1 MPPKKKP
8 DTAGYQKLK
17 KDLADQRPGQ
27 LYILHGEETYLRD
40 YYLGRLREQLLSGG
54 MGTFNFH
61 QLEPK
66 DMSPH
71 ALEEAIDCLPMMGE
85 RTMVQVTDFDLFK
98 CGEKDREGYTKLFSQ
113 LPDYVCVVF
122 VYDLIDYK
130 GDARTKLAAAIK
142 EHGTVANFV
151 RQDQGDLVDWVRRR
165 FRALG
170 KDIDSRLALDMI
182 FLCGDLMTNLIGE
195 IEKVGAYARQK
206 HITMGDIQAVAT
218 PQLDAVVF
226 RMTDAIGEGKF
237 DQAMSVLGGAV
248 SDAGAPHQ
256 DHVVGGAA
264 DAAAVLRPPGPG
276 AGQRPGLCGSA
287 VGHQALPLR
296 EADAQRQAVQ
306 PEVVP
311 PGGGA
316 LRPDRPGHEVL
327 RPGRQGAAHRPDAGA
342 GEPRLTAGVDVLIGP
357 KRN

>member
-8 DTAGYQKLK
+8 DTSGYQKLK

-40 YYLGRLREQLLSGG
+40 YYLGRLREQLLTGG

-61 QLEPK
+61 QIEPK

-98 CGEKDREGYTKLFSQ
+98 CGEKDREGYIKLFSQ

-206 HITMGDIQAVAT
+206 HI
-218 PQLDAVVF
+218 
-226 RMTDAIGEGKF
+226 R
-237 DQAMSVLGGAV
+237 
-248 SDAGAPHQ
+248 H
-256 DHVVGGAA
+256 
-264 DAAAVLRPPGPG
+264 
-276 AGQRPGLCGSA
+276 
-287 VGHQALPLR
+287 
-296 EADAQRQAVQ
+296 
-306 PEVVP
+306 
-311 PGGGA
+311 
-316 LRPDRPGHEVL
+316 
-327 RPGRQGAAHRPDAGA
+327 
-342 GEPRLTAGVDVLIGP
+342 
-357 KRN
+357 